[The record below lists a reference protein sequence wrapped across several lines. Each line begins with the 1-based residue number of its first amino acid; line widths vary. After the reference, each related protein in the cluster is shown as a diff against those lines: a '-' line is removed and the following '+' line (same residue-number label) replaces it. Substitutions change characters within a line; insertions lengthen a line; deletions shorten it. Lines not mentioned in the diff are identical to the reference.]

1 VNEHH
6 HDHPHPHPPEA
17 APGPSTGAVVLD
29 IGGDM
34 GAAVVLTP
42 ASMDALEI
50 EIRTV
55 GTEWDSTHVAVRE
68 RIRPGGPSMYAAVF
82 PSLRH
87 GAYEFRV
94 RFGPPDAVVHRVEV
108 TGGQVATTNWPADS
122 ATDTGGGSG
131 H

>member
-1 VNEHH
+1 VSEH
-6 HDHPHPHPPEA
+6 HDHPHPHPHEA

-29 IGGDM
+29 IGGDV

-50 EIRTV
+50 EIRAV

-82 PSLRH
+82 PSLLR
-87 GAYEFRV
+87 GTYELRV

-108 TGGQVATTNWPADS
+108 TGGQVATTNWPAES
-122 ATDTGGGSG
+122 VTDTDGGSG
-131 H
+131 A